1 MNFEKRTIFA
11 FNSFHWT
18 YFTKSIQA
26 QKSALV
32 RLSSSFHFFI
42 KTCKKVGYGPMNRV
56 FVRRSDLKSG
66 SEILTG
72 KFLAYMTQIEAR
84 IFRKAWIQHLDSF
97 SQFGVRKFDVENSTF
112 LDAFQI
118 EKADCSWKIR
128 YHDHFAFFR
137 NAVQL
142 LHPFFENES
151 KILPPI
157 FFLGENSI
165 FWGILKRT
173 FYKVTG
179 LAKIYRKFLWK
190 LLYGFGSQNEVK
202 KYINKFSRLE
212 LSSIHALDF

>member
-118 EKADCSWKIR
+118 ERADCSWKIR
-128 YHDHFAFFR
+128 YHDHFAFFSQR
-137 NAVQL
+137 SSVATPVFWKRIQNFT
-142 LHPFFENES
+142 PYIFPRWKFD
-151 KILPPI
+151 ILRHTEAY
-157 FFLGENSI
+157 FL
-165 FWGILKRT
+165 
-173 FYKVTG
+173 
-179 LAKIYRKFLWK
+179 
-190 LLYGFGSQNEVK
+190 
-202 KYINKFSRLE
+202 
-212 LSSIHALDF
+212 